1 MDIIGHPAL
10 RLFIRL
16 TLVGLLLL
24 SAVPPAGAVGMI
36 RDTEVENSIRA
47 FATPLLEAA
56 GLDPAALEVHIVNDK
71 SLNAFVAGGQK
82 LFVHTGLLLRAD
94 HAGQVIGVIAHEIGH
109 ISGGHL
115 ARLQDAFESASNQ
128 AIIATVLGAAATIA
142 TGRGDVGSAV
152 IMGGNEMAMR
162 NLLSFS
168 RTQESSADQAG
179 VTYLMKTQQSP
190 RGIMEFMEIIGQQ
203 ELWMVERQDPYVRT
217 HPISQ
222 ERISFLREQLAKS
235 PYADAP
241 LRPEYALMFRRLKA
255 KLFAFTE
262 PQIRTLARY
271 KESDTSF
278 EARMARSIAYYR
290 KADLAN
296 ALPLID
302 GLIQENPNDAYLYEL
317 KGQFLF
323 ENGRIPEAKDTL
335 IQAARLMPDAPL
347 ILISLAQAQI
357 ESNDDALL
365 KDAIHSL
372 NQALAKEKDNALGW
386 RLLSV
391 AHGRL
396 GNQGMT
402 AYAMAEFAL
411 LTGKLAEAQYH
422 ADHADKLLPKGSP
435 AWLAIQ
441 DIKTDIERQKA
452 KKKK

>member
-1 MDIIGHPAL
+1 
-10 RLFIRL
+10 
-16 TLVGLLLL
+16 
-24 SAVPPAGAVGMI
+24 MI
-36 RDTEVENSIRA
+36 RDTEVENTIRA

-56 GLDPAALEVHIVNDK
+56 GLDPQALEVHIVNDK

-82 LFVHTGLLLRAD
+82 LFIHTGLLLRAD
-94 HAGQVIGVIAHEIGH
+94 HAGQVIGVISHEIGH

-115 ARLQDAFESASNQ
+115 ARLADAFENASTQ
-128 AIIATVLGAAATIA
+128 AIITTVLGAAAAVA

-152 IMGGNEMAMR
+152 MMGGNQIATR
-162 NLLSFS
+162 NLMAFS

-179 VTYLMKTQQSP
+179 VTYLSRTQQSP
-190 RGIMEFMEIIGQQ
+190 KGLMEFMEIIGQQ

-222 ERISFLREQLAKS
+222 ERIAFLREQLAKS
-235 PYADAP
+235 PHADSP
-241 LRPEYALMFRRLKA
+241 LRPEYALMFRRMKA

-262 PQIRTLARY
+262 PQVRTLSRY
-271 KESDTSF
+271 KEDDSSF

-290 KADLAN
+290 KADLVN

-302 GLIQENPNDAYLYEL
+302 QLIKENPNDAYLYEL

-323 ENGRIPEAKDTL
+323 ENGRINEAREVLT
-335 IQAARLMPDAPL
+335 QAARLMPDAPL

-357 ESNDDALL
+357 ETNDDSQL

-391 AHGRL
+391 AYGRT

-435 AWLAIQ
+435 AWLATQ
-441 DIKTDIERQKA
+441 DIKTDIDRQRA